1 MNVKKKTFIVKD
13 QKYYLRKHRT
23 TNMDEQVCGGGPDFE
38 QYSPIALVTDWYSL
52 PSPSTGEAQS

>member
-38 QYSPIALVTDWYSL
+38 QYSPIALVTD
-52 PSPSTGEAQS
+52 